1 MNYLIISCVCLLIK
15 FASFENLNS
24 DAVNMSNIT
33 INHSKIGQMNS
44 TQEEENSLKLK
55 LENFRNLI
63 NTFYFPLIVTIGL
76 IGNTLIIIIL
86 RKENKLM
93 EWHDRHELIRKKRS
107 NLNKELEQNDL
118 QQPLAGKSRPNNQ
131 FSANNKRKAS
141 VSPGFSST
149 NYFLFGL
156 AISDLIYNFILALLY
171 LTRIGVY
178 DILNM
183 NYVCQT
189 TIAITYICSFLSAAF
204 TMLFTFQRFIA
215 VVFPLKSATTF
226 SLQSKN
232 VIRRVIGTL
241 VVSSFLIYS
250 FSLVMYDTEPKQV
263 HENGPAQRM
272 CGINEKYTNLVYII
286 ENTMDSVLTLIIPS
300 VSIIIMNAAI
310 CRSLSEHSKDNFL
323 NDSKNNSN
331 ANKQDQVLVK
341 NSNSNNANHN
351 KKLNQQ
357 QNSNSASSRRITKT
371 LLIVSFAFVLL
382 NSPYR
387 LSKLI
392 SYISMSVKKQYVY
405 SNVEF
410 VVNEVLINLYF
421 TSYSVN
427 FFFYSF
433 TGKKFRLS
441 LKALFSHLF
450 YLCFYRNE

>member
-1 MNYLIISCVCLLIK
+1 
-15 FASFENLNS
+15 
-24 DAVNMSNIT
+24 
-33 INHSKIGQMNS
+33 MNS
-44 TQEEENSLKLK
+44 TQVENSLKLE
-55 LENFRNLI
+55 LENVRNLI
-63 NTFYFPLIVTIGL
+63 NMYYFPLIVTIGL

-86 RKENKLM
+86 SKENKLM
-93 EWHDRHELIRKKRS
+93 EWYSKHETIRKNRS
-107 NLNKELEQNDL
+107 IKNKNIQQDDL
-118 QQPLAGKSRPNNQ
+118 QQPLGCRPNSQ
-131 FSANNKRKAS
+131 FIPKHKRKAS
-141 VSPGFSST
+141 ISVGFSST
-149 NYFLFGL
+149 NYFLFSL

-241 VVSSFLIYS
+241 VVSSILIYS

-263 HENGPAQRM
+263 HENGPAKRM
-272 CGINEKYTNLVYII
+272 CGINDKYTNLVYII
-286 ENTMDSVLTLIIPS
+286 ENTLDTVLTLIIPS
-300 VSIIIMNAAI
+300 VSIIIMNTVI
-310 CRSLSEHSKDNFL
+310 CRSFSKHSKDNFL
-323 NDSKNNSN
+323 NDSNNNSS
-331 ANKQDQVLVK
+331 KQDQNLIK
-341 NSNSNNANHN
+341 NSNNQN

-392 SYISMSVKKQYVY
+392 SYIDMSIKKQFVY

-410 VVNEVLINLYF
+410 IVNEVLINLYF

-433 TGKKFRLS
+433 TGKKFRQS
-441 LKALFSHLF
+441 LKALFVHIF
-450 YLCFYRNE
+450 YLCFYRDEF